1 MMEQKLQ
8 QGIMREPNSNG
19 GDAGEN
25 GSLQVGLLSAE
36 VQPRLQFQL
45 RSREWCSRGWLIFG
59 VLMFTFSAVYLILL
73 SGRSYN
79 ILQTAAPLSFLVVGD
94 WGRDGLFNQTLVAK
108 QVSLTKKMCFKMQ
121 LLHIRRKCD
130 FGSFLSCFVTC

>member
-1 MMEQKLQ
+1 MTEQQLQ
-8 QGIMREPNSNG
+8 QGIVMREPNSNG
-19 GDAGEN
+19 VDAGED

-59 VLMFTFSAVYLILL
+59 VLMLTFSAVYLILL

-79 ILQTAAPLSFLVVGD
+79 ILQTAAPLNFLVVGD

-121 LLHIRRKCD
+121 LLHIRRNVTLD
-130 FGSFLSCFVTC
+130 LS